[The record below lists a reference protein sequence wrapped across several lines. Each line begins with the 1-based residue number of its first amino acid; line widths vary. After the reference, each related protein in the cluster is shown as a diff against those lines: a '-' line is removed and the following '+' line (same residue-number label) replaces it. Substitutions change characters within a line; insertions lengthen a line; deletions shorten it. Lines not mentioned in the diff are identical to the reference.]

1 MGLVELVEL
10 EIAQRARA
18 ERAEVT
24 LMHRARIVYR
34 RVGVA
39 GEIDYL
45 RVVYKNIRYL
55 VLAPVDAAVDSICNV
70 RVLEEEYRLFT
81 VPLCRFFKLRGDE
94 PALFF
99 VEVAA
104 ARRCDGDEIK
114 AVYHRMG
121 VGSKTEYLI
130 EAAQGI
136 LLAVGHIFVARH
148 GHYQPDIG
156 GQTCVENLLDLAH
169 LNLRPAR
176 SEVADDDERVK
187 AAVSLIG
194 RAQIFEV
201 VKRFC
206 KPLFLDAVLVVDMYV
221 AHDCKAQRGN
231 KVFIKRHYFSLF
243 HQSILSN
250 ASSQ

>member
-1 MGLVELVEL
+1 M
-10 EIAQRARA
+10 R
-18 ERAEVT
+18 
-24 LMHRARIVYR
+24 M
-34 RVGVA
+34 
-39 GEIDYL
+39 
-45 RVVYKNIRYL
+45 
-55 VLAPVDAAVDSICNV
+55 
-70 RVLEEEYRLFT
+70 LEEEYRLFA
-81 VPLCRFFKLRGDE
+81 VPLRRFFKLRGDK

-104 ARRCDGDEIK
+104 PRRCDGDEIK
-114 AVYHRMG
+114 AVYHRVG

-221 AHDCKAQRGN
+221 AHDCEAQRGS
-231 KVFIKRHYFSLF
+231 KVFIKRHCFSLF

>member
-1 MGLVELVEL
+1 
-10 EIAQRARA
+10 
-18 ERAEVT
+18 
-24 LMHRARIVYR
+24 
-34 RVGVA
+34 
-39 GEIDYL
+39 
-45 RVVYKNIRYL
+45 
-55 VLAPVDAAVDSICNV
+55 
-70 RVLEEEYRLFT
+70 
-81 VPLCRFFKLRGDE
+81 
-94 PALFF
+94 
-99 VEVAA
+99 
-104 ARRCDGDEIK
+104 
-114 AVYHRMG
+114 MG
-121 VGSKTEYLI
+121 VGSKAEYLI

-156 GQTCVENLLDLAH
+156 GQACVENLLDLAH

-206 KPLFLDAVLVVDMYV
+206 QPLFLDAVLVVDMYV
-221 AHDCKAQRGN
+221 AHDCEAQRGN